1 VLEECQT
8 SFIDGYVGNIRE
20 FMNCVLERR
29 PPVPD
34 IDDEVKALR
43 VIYEIARQIGIDTNW
58 TMTVGDR

>member
-1 VLEECQT
+1 
-8 SFIDGYVGNIRE
+8 
-20 FMNCVLERR
+20 MNCVVERR

-43 VIYEIARQIGIDTNW
+43 VIYEICRQLDLPTGW